1 MDFLALNDFE
11 MSFKLLKNT
20 EKILLNEAPDI
31 ERLLGPAVSEMPPDH
46 RRTLMSL
53 TFNNLGCYYK
63 K

>member
-46 RRTLMSL
+46 
-53 TFNNLGCYYK
+53 
-63 K
+63 